1 MPSMSSKIEDKL
13 LIIAP
18 AWIGDM
24 IISQALYL
32 TLKKQRPNIE
42 IDILAPKST
51 LGLATRM
58 PQINHCIEQPLQHG
72 ELKLHSRY
80 QQARSLRTKHYSQA
94 IILPN
99 SFKSALIP
107 WWAHI
112 KKRTGWLG
120 EQRYLLLNDIRK
132 LDKQQYIS
140 LQERY
145 IALGL
150 PNRTNLPD
158 NLAKPELKISADNL
172 NDCLIKLNLTKDQR
186 PIVALCPGA
195 AYGSAKRW
203 PIQHFIEIATHFLQK
218 NHQVWL
224 FGSTK
229 EQELANNIQA
239 ATAHACFNL
248 TGKTSLLD
256 VVDLLSIAEVAI
268 CNDSG
273 LMHIAAAV
281 NIPVIALYGS
291 SSPHYTPPL
300 TAKASILQLDYDCIP
315 CFKRECPLI
324 GKQHLRC
331 LTHLTPEM
339 VITASEKLLT

>member
-1 MPSMSSKIEDKL
+1 MPSMSDENEDKL
-13 LIIAP
+13 LIVAP

-24 IISQALYL
+24 IISQALYI
-32 TLKKQRPNIE
+32 TLKEQRPNIK
-42 IDILAPKST
+42 IDVLAPKST

-80 QQARSLRTKHYSQA
+80 QQAKRLRKKHYSQA

-99 SFKSALIP
+99 SFKSALTP

-150 PNRTNLPD
+150 PNHANLPD
-158 NLAKPELKISADNL
+158 NLAKPELRVSADNL
-172 NDCLIKLNLTKDQR
+172 NNCLIKLNLTQDHR
-186 PIVALCPGA
+186 PIIALCPGA

-203 PIQHFIEIATHFLQK
+203 PIEYFIKIATHFLQQ
-218 NHQVWL
+218 NYQVWL
-224 FGSTK
+224 FGSIK
-229 EQELANNIQA
+229 EQVLANDIQT
-239 ATAHACFNL
+239 ATANTCFNL

-256 VVDLLSIAEVAI
+256 AIDLLSIATLAI

-291 SSPHYTPPL
+291 SSPYYTPPL
-300 TAKASILQLDYDCIP
+300 TTKASILQLNYDCIP
-315 CFKRECPLI
+315 CFKRECAL
-324 GKQHLRC
+324 QAEQYLRC
-331 LTHLTPEM
+331 LKHLTPDM